1 MTIFFTQIESPF
13 SRALAGFFTAN
24 GDTVTF
30 DPAVSADFFIDTTDC
45 RDPGD
50 DRAAG
55 DGIDAEAA
63 VQSFRANVSEPLA
76 LLSQVLPRMRGKRRV
91 CFLTT
96 RDASVNW
103 STATTGYGRNMAK
116 AALHQILTIS
126 KNGLREKGFTFRL
139 FDPMTGE
146 VPPEKAA
153 ASAYAC
159 FTRDRFDDGWG
170 NGPGR
175 PDRDD
180 ENNLVIRD
188 ALGREIPW

>member
-1 MTIFFTQIESPF
+1 MTIYFTKTDSPF
-13 SRALAGFFTAN
+13 ARALAGFFVAN
-24 GDTVTF
+24 GDTVTA

-45 RDPGD
+45 RDPDD

-55 DGIDAEAA
+55 DGVDAEAA
-63 VQSFRANVSEPLA
+63 IRSFHVNVSEPLA
-76 LLSQVLPRMRGKRRV
+76 LLSEILPRMTGKRRI

-103 STATTGYGRNMAK
+103 SMATSGYGRNMAK
-116 AALHQILTIS
+116 AALHQILTVS
-126 KNGLREKGFTFRL
+126 KNGLRKEGFTFRL

-146 VPPEKAA
+146 IPPEKAA
-153 ASAYAC
+153 ASAYAY
-159 FTRDRFDDGWG
+159 FTRDRFDDGP
-170 NGPGR
+170 NR

>member
-1 MTIFFTQIESPF
+1 MTIFITKNDSPF
-13 SRALAGFFTAN
+13 ASALAGFFVAN
-24 GDTVTF
+24 GDTVTA
-30 DPAVSADFFIDTTDC
+30 DPAVSADLFIDTTDC
-45 RDPGD
+45 CDPCD

-55 DGIDAEAA
+55 NGIDAEAA
-63 VQSFRANVSEPLA
+63 VRSFRANVSEPLA
-76 LLSQVLPRMRGKRRV
+76 LLEQILPRMTGKKRI

-103 STATTGYGRNMAK
+103 STATSGYGRNMAK
-116 AALHQILTIS
+116 AALNQILTVS
-126 KNGLREKGFTFRL
+126 KNGLRERGFTFRL

-153 ASAYAC
+153 ASAYAY
-159 FTRDRFDDGWG
+159 FTRDRFDDG
-170 NGPGR
+170 PGR
-175 PDRDD
+175 PERDD

>member
-1 MTIFFTQIESPF
+1 MTIFFTEIESSF

-159 FTRDRFDDGWG
+159 FTRDRFDDG
-170 NGPGR
+170 PGK
-175 PDRDD
+175 PERDD

>member
-1 MTIFFTQIESPF
+1 MTIFFTEIESSF

-45 RDPGD
+45 RDPCD

-63 VQSFRANVSEPLA
+63 VRSFHVNVSEPLA
-76 LLSQVLPRMRGKRRV
+76 LLSEILPRMAGKRRI

-96 RDASVNW
+96 RDASVNR
-103 STATTGYGRNMAK
+103 SMATSGYGRNMAK
-116 AALHQILTIS
+116 AALHQILTVS
-126 KNGLREKGFTFRL
+126 KNGLRKEGFTFRL

-146 VPPEKAA
+146 IPPEKAA
-153 ASAYAC
+153 ASAYAY
-159 FTRDRFDDGWG
+159 FTRDRFDDGP
-170 NGPGR
+170 NR

>member
-1 MTIFFTQIESPF
+1 MTIFFTEIESPF

-24 GDTVTF
+24 GDTVTS

-50 DRAAG
+50 NCAVG

-63 VQSFRANVSEPLA
+63 VRSFRANISEPLD

-96 RDASVNW
+96 CDASVNW
-103 STATTGYGRNMAK
+103 SVATTGYGRNMAK

-153 ASAYAC
+153 ASAYAY

-170 NGPGR
+170 NCPGK
-175 PDRDD
+175 PERDD